1 MSKIFRGALLGGF
14 RRSDVIRYLETLDAR
29 QKDDLARRER
39 ETEDARKQA
48 DQAYAELSA
57 AREAAA
63 NLRAALAA
71 QRSENARL
79 SKRAGELEQQQSAL
93 QESLHAAGDEQKRAA
108 AADGTELRQ
117 LSQLCDRL
125 DEALLR
131 LDELMRDS
139 HALDAPADAAAP
151 ETAAMPETPAAAEM
165 PAAAE
170 TSAAPA
176 AAAPKHTALSDLL
189 ERVRPR

>member
-1 MSKIFRGALLGGF
+1 MSKIFRGALFGGF
-14 RRSDVIRYLETLDAR
+14 RRRDVVRYLETLDAR
-29 QKDDLARRER
+29 QQEDLRRREA

-48 DQAYAELSA
+48 DAAYAELNA

-79 SKRAGELEQQQSAL
+79 SQRAGQLAQQQAAL
-93 QESLHAAGDEQKRAA
+93 QETLRSAGEEQKKSAA
-108 AADGTELRQ
+108 AEGPEIKQ

-131 LDELMRDS
+131 LDELMRDGRD
-139 HALDAPADAAAP
+139 LRTPADGAPDEEPAVEPSLAPKEPVTAAAP
-151 ETAAMPETPAAAEM
+151 PRR
-165 PAAAE
+165 
-170 TSAAPA
+170 SS
-176 AAAPKHTALSDLL
+176 LSELL
-189 ERVRPR
+189 DRVKPR